1 MRSIPPRAEGEKGGG
16 AVLGI
21 EGLSVTF
28 ATAQGD
34 VAAVQDVSLSVR
46 RGECVGVVGES
57 GAGKT
62 QLFLAVLGLLPAA
75 ARVTGSAS
83 LGGEP
88 LIGRPQRELDRVRGA
103 QVGLVFQD
111 PMTSLTPHLRIGE
124 QIAEPIVRH
133 RGATWRQAR
142 RQALALLERVHVPEA
157 GRRMRQYP
165 HELSGGLRQRAMI
178 AIALACA
185 PQLLIADEP
194 TTALDVTIQAQI
206 LALLLELKR
215 ESGMAMVLITHDFG
229 AVAGV
234 ADRVAVMQ
242 SGRILELDTAAAV
255 LKSPR
260 HEYTQSLLGQVLT
273 LDTAAAPRSIAAP
286 QSAATAE
293 SAAPAAARTAALGI
307 SGLAVKYPSRVSWD
321 GGGRALHALDDVSLE
336 LRPGEALGVVG
347 ESGSGKSTLV
357 RAALQLIPPHA
368 GCVTWM
374 GRNLAALPARELK
387 HLRRDLQIVF
397 QDPLA
402 SLDPRMMIGAI
413 VAEPLEIHEPQ
424 LAAAARERRV
434 AQMLAR
440 VGLEAGMAARYPHEL
455 SGGQCQRVG
464 IARAMILGPRLL
476 VCDEPVSAL
485 DVSVQAQILDLLA
498 GLKSEHGMS
507 ILLVSHNLAV
517 VRRLC
522 DRVLVLYRGR
532 MMELADSSILF
543 SRPLHPYTRELLDAV
558 PVVDPDV
565 QPRRLAL
572 TRVREAP
579 RTQGEDGPAGCVFR
593 GRCPHAIA
601 ECAARVPPWEAAP
614 GGGRVACHRF
624 REVLDGMLDLDIQ
637 EAQ

>member
-1 MRSIPPRAEGEKGGG
+1 MRSTPPRTEEEGAGGG
-16 AVLGI
+16 VLRI
-21 EGLSVTF
+21 SELSVTF
-28 ATAQGD
+28 DTPGGE
-34 VAAVQDVSLSVR
+34 VAAVREVSLTVG

-62 QLFLAVLGLLPAA
+62 QLFLATLGLLPAT
-75 ARVTGSAS
+75 ARVTGSAW

-88 LIGRPQRELDRVRGA
+88 LIGRPQWKLDRTRGA
-103 QVGLVFQD
+103 RVGLVFQD
-111 PMTSLTPHLRIGE
+111 PMTSLTPHLRVGE

-133 RGATWRQAR
+133 KGTSWSEAR
-142 RQALALLERVHVPEA
+142 RQALALLERVHVPDA
-157 GRRMRQYP
+157 ARRLRQYP
-165 HELSGGLRQRAMI
+165 HELSGGLRQRVMI
-178 AIALACA
+178 AIALACE
-185 PQLLIADEP
+185 PELLIADEP

-215 ESGMAMVLITHDFG
+215 ASGMAMVLITHDFG

-242 SGRILELDTAAAV
+242 SGRIVELNTAAAV
-255 LKSPR
+255 LKAPQ
-260 HEYTQSLLGQVLT
+260 HEYTRALLSQVLT
-273 LDTAAAPRSIAAP
+273 LD
-286 QSAATAE
+286 SAAL
-293 SAAPAAARTAALGI
+293 PAAAVVPVSAAAQEGVLGI
-307 SGLAVKYPSRVSWD
+307 SSLAVQYPQRGTWRGS
-321 GGGRALHALDDVSLE
+321 GQALHALHDFNLQ

-357 RAALQLIPPHA
+357 RAALQLIRPGA
-368 GCVTWM
+368 GRVTWM
-374 GRNLAALPARELK
+374 GRSLAELPARELK
-387 HLRRDLQIVF
+387 RLRRDLQIVF

-402 SLDPRMMIGAI
+402 SLDPRMTIGAI
-413 VAEPLEIHEPQ
+413 VAEPLEVHEPG
-424 LAAAARERRV
+424 LDAAARQRQV
-434 AQMLAR
+434 MDMLAR
-440 VGLEAGMAARYPHEL
+440 VGLGAEMASRYPHEI

-485 DVSVQAQILDLLA
+485 DVSVQAQILELLA
-498 GLKSEHGMS
+498 SLKSEHGMS

-532 MMELADSSILF
+532 MMELADSRALF

-572 TRVREAP
+572 ALTRLTRVQEGK
-579 RTQGEDGPAGCVFR
+579 GEDTVSTGCPFR
-593 GRCPHAIA
+593 MRCPYAIP
-601 ECAARVPPWEAAP
+601 ECAARMPAWEMAS
-614 GGGRVACHRF
+614 GGGWVACHRF
-624 REVLDGMLDLDIQ
+624 REVADGMLGQ
-637 EAQ
+637 ETQETS